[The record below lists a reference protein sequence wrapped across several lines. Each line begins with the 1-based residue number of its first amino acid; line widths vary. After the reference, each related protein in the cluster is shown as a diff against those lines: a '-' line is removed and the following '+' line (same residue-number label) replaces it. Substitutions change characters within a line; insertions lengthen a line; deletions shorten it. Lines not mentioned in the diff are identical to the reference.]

1 MDQLR
6 QQAHCTPAE
15 ANTII
20 SARTGH
26 RYRNLEL
33 PYGDLA
39 DHAMCN
45 VLQVSDDEVF
55 NALIDTC
62 GLENQLLFDDREAAE
77 SRVLTGPSGAFRM
90 VPHVAQV
97 FLPTGDKFLVRS
109 GNLAYITN
117 KRDRHGYIISQN
129 VDQGIDEIKYKVDY
143 LERKKDELRRDEAV
157 LSHDKNELGYDI
169 KQETDR
175 INYLSRRLN
184 QQRVQLRCLD
194 EEMADVL
201 QDNTM
206 DTTVLEGE
214 SKATE
219 DELADFQQREQDLNK
234 TIASDRTL
242 QDSLDTMDKLET
254 AEKEIAT
261 EMTERHADADAVY
274 KRLREAK
281 VDEITGQNELETA
294 RAAVKELEQQLIAT
308 RDESD
313 EQAKVALKLG
323 GKPAEVHSPAYCS
336 KRIKTVERQRE
347 QVQKNVHGLS
357 LSELKAELDLQ
368 GAKYREKKSSFDKVR
383 GNLQCIRSM
392 LEKRVDTWTR
402 FRRAISKRTSAEFDK
417 CMQLS
422 NFAGKLRFYHRHH
435 RLEIGVLR
443 NEKGATSS
451 SQMTDMKELSGGERS
466 FTQVSLLLA
475 LGSSSECPFRI
486 MDEFDVFMDS
496 QNRSMTVDL
505 LVEAAKKNC
514 RKQFVFVTPNDLS
527 TLRPDPKVKIQKL
540 DPPRDRAVLA
550 GE

>member
-1 MDQLR
+1 
-6 QQAHCTPAE
+6 
-15 ANTII
+15 
-20 SARTGH
+20 
-26 RYRNLEL
+26 
-33 PYGDLA
+33 
-39 DHAMCN
+39 
-45 VLQVSDDEVF
+45 
-55 NALIDTC
+55 
-62 GLENQLLFDDREAAE
+62 
-77 SRVLTGPSGAFRM
+77 M

-357 LSELKAELDLQ
+357 LM
-368 GAKYREKKSSFDKVR
+368 YP
-383 GNLQCIRSM
+383 

-475 LGSSSECPFRI
+475 LGSSSECPFRS

>member
-26 RYRNLEL
+26 R
-33 PYGDLA
+33 
-39 DHAMCN
+39 
-45 VLQVSDDEVF
+45 
-55 NALIDTC
+55 
-62 GLENQLLFDDREAAE
+62 
-77 SRVLTGPSGAFRM
+77 
-90 VPHVAQV
+90 
-97 FLPTGDKFLVRS
+97 
-109 GNLAYITN
+109 
-117 KRDRHGYIISQN
+117 QN

-313 EQAKVALKLG
+313 EQAKVALN
-323 GKPAEVHSPAYCS
+323 

-368 GAKYREKKSSFDKVR
+368 GAKYREKKSSFD
-383 GNLQCIRSM
+383 
-392 LEKRVDTWTR
+392 KRVDTWTR

-475 LGSSSECPFRI
+475 LGSSSECPFRS